1 MRRLHWRV
9 SDKPQQP
16 RTVIVER
23 LVAPC
28 EGTTQVSPLASM
40 ASLDDRPND
49 NVHDPSDI
57 GTLPY
62 SDVVRTRI
70 VSTVYRYPVTPAYHR
85 TLPGALL
92 RVLLEGTP
100 QHPGSLPWKAG
111 MTAQSAYFVAILIAA
126 ATPSAASRSGSS
138 NRWAYRAVV
147 SAWVWPSTL
156 PIVRSEWPAE
166 AMKLA

>member
-1 MRRLHWRV
+1 
-9 SDKPQQP
+9 
-16 RTVIVER
+16 
-23 LVAPC
+23 
-28 EGTTQVSPLASM
+28 M

-100 QHPGSLPWKAG
+100 RRPRVPPMESGDDCAVCLLRCDPHSRSDPLRRL
-111 MTAQSAYFVAILIAA
+111 AQRIIKQMGISRCRLRLGVAEHLADREKRV
-126 ATPSAASRSGSS
+126 ASRGHEA
-138 NRWAYRAVV
+138 RVGVTEVV
-147 SAWVWPSTL
+147 
-156 PIVRSEWPAE
+156 
-166 AMKLA
+166 